1 MQKISNNKYLRQLR
15 VYQWTK
21 NAFIFLPLFF
31 SGDLFNS
38 QQYTPLILSF
48 FAFSFVAS
56 ALYILNDYRDLEDD
70 KLHFE
75 KSKRPLA
82 SGEIKISTALI
93 LMSVLAVSG
102 LLIAFITNKNFFL
115 ILSGYM
121 LMNILYSFMLKHIAI
136 VDVTIIAIGFL
147 MRIFSGGVITGIE
160 ISKWLV
166 LITFLLSLFLA
177 FAKRRDDVLIYN
189 REGQKMRKVIDGYN
203 IEFLNLA
210 MILMVGIIIVSY
222 IMYTISPEITS
233 RVKSDKVYLSTFF
246 VLIGLLRYLQIS
258 IVEENSSSPSKI
270 LIRDRFIQ
278 ITMILW
284 VAFFYW
290 LIYR

>member
-1 MQKISNNKYLRQLR
+1 MRQLR

-38 QQYTPLILSF
+38 KQYVPLILSF

-56 ALYILNDYRDLEDD
+56 ALYIFNDYRDLEED
-70 KLHFE
+70 KRHFE

-82 SGEIKISTALI
+82 SGEIKISMAVTLMTI
-93 LMSVLAVSG
+93 LGPLG
-102 LLIAFITNKNFFL
+102 LLIAWIINRDFFL
-115 ILSGYM
+115 ILSGY
-121 LMNILYSFMLKHIAI
+121 LILNVLYSYILKHIAI
-136 VDVTIIAIGFL
+136 IDVTIIAIGFL
-147 MRIFSGGVITGIE
+147 MRIFAGGVITGIE

-189 REGQKMRKVIDGYN
+189 RDGQKMRKVIDGYN
-203 IEFLNLA
+203 IEFLNLS

-222 IMYTISPEITS
+222 IMYTTSPEITL
-233 RVKSDKVYLSTFF
+233 RIKSDKVYLSTFF

-258 IVEENSSSPSKI
+258 IVEENSGSPSKI
-270 LIRDRFIQ
+270 LIKDRFIQ
-278 ITMILW
+278 ITIVLW
-284 VAFFYW
+284 VLFFYW
-290 LIYR
+290 LIYN